1 MAEKVFINFKKLS
14 ENPHCNESMLSLD
27 EINKEYN
34 SLARPLSRIK
44 ALNKK
49 KLIKFFWKK
58 KIQLRQQ
65 IGYKQ
70 KKIKLMHYM
79 RKR

>member
-14 ENPHCNESMLSLD
+14 ENPHLESMLSLD

-44 ALNKK
+44 ALQQK
-49 KLIKFFWKK
+49 KLIKFFGKK

-70 KKIKLMHYM
+70 KK
-79 RKR
+79 